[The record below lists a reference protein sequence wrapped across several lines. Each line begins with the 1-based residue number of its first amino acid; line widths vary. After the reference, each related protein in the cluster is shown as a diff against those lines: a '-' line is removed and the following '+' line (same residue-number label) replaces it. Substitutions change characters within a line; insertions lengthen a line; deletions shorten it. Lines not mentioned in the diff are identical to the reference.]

1 MEHRGDDVRR
11 AVPECVDDRLER
23 VPAVERQ
30 PAGVTS
36 LRLASTSTLIDKG
49 TNVGIAY
56 TGAAPDLGAF
66 ETS

>member
-1 MEHRGDDVRR
+1 M
-11 AVPECVDDRLER
+11 
-23 VPAVERQ
+23 
-30 PAGVTS
+30 TS